1 MEMSGSFSATVG
13 KLNSTNIYWSVA
25 AAGYFVLQSFIS
37 GNVSLWNF
45 MNRRPWYYLCVYCSI
60 PKALHKIESVGQT
73 N

>member
-45 MNRRPWYYLCVYCSI
+45 
-60 PKALHKIESVGQT
+60 KASP
-73 N
+73 